1 MTTTS
6 TSRPVQIEV
15 VDSPGCHSCDE
26 THRVLT
32 GLEEDGY
39 LIEVRSFD
47 ARTPQGQDLM
57 QEHRAG
63 LTPLVLVDGAFFS
76 PGGVSRRRLITLLES

>member
-1 MTTTS
+1 M
-6 TSRPVQIEV
+6 QIEV

-26 THRVLT
+26 THRVLAA
-32 GLEEDGY
+32 LEEDGY

-76 PGGVSRRRLITLLES
+76 QGGVSRRELITLLES

>member
-26 THRVLT
+26 THRVLS
-32 GLEEDGY
+32 GLKKDGY

-47 ARTPQGQDLM
+47 ARTAPGQDRM

-76 PGGVSRRRLITLLES
+76 QGGVSRRELITLLEN

>member
-1 MTTTS
+1 MTTIS

-26 THRVLT
+26 AHRVLT
-32 GLEEDGY
+32 GLKKDGY

-57 QEHRAG
+57 REHRAG

-76 PGGVSRRRLITLLES
+76 QGGVSRRRLITLLES